1 MVKNWHKSSFTDEKR
16 ILEGCLQ
23 QDKKSWDTF
32 VDRYNRLIS
41 HAIVK
46 TLNRYSFTPENQI
59 VDDLF
64 QTVFLSLIEHNCKK
78 LRQFQW
84 KCKLSGWLHV
94 IAVRATVDY
103 LRKQSVYLSL
113 DGETD
118 EEIYIK
124 EKVAN
129 GNPLPGKLI
138 ELKEEKKIFEQIK
151 ESLTSKER
159 LFVELYYCRELS
171 PTEIAKIMNTTTN
184 NVYQLKNRVKE
195 KMKNMVEDFL

>member
-1 MVKNWHKSSFTDEKR
+1 M
-16 ILEGCLQ
+16 
-23 QDKKSWDTF
+23 
-32 VDRYNRLIS
+32 
-41 HAIVK
+41 
-46 TLNRYSFTPENQI
+46 
-59 VDDLF
+59 
-64 QTVFLSLIEHNCKK
+64 
-78 LRQFQW
+78 
-84 KCKLSGWLHV
+84 
-94 IAVRATVDY
+94 
-103 LRKQSVYLSL
+103 YLSL

-159 LFVELYYCRELS
+159 LFVELYYSRELS
-171 PTEIAKIMNTTTN
+171 PDETARIMNTTAN
-184 NVYQLKNRVKE
+184 NVYQLKNRVRE

>member
-1 MVKNWHKSSFTDEKR
+1 MVKNWHKSSFSDEKR
-16 ILEGCLQ
+16 ILKGCLQ
-23 QDKKSWDTF
+23 RDKKSWDTF
-32 VDRYNRLIS
+32 VNRYNRLIS

-46 TLNRYSFTPENQI
+46 TLNRYSFTPKGHI

-103 LRKQSVYLSL
+103 LRKQSEHLSL

-118 EEIYIK
+118 EEIHIK

-129 GNPLPGKLI
+129 GNPLPGELI

-159 LFVELYYCRELS
+159 LFIELYYARELS
-171 PTEIAKIMNTTTN
+171 STEVAKIMNTTSN
-184 NVYQLKNRVKE
+184 NVYQLKNRVRE
-195 KMKNMVEDFL
+195 KMKNMVEDYL